1 MQRVADNFGSGH
13 GKMSGMSWAMLFA
26 LAAPL
31 IAGELNF
38 RAHTIEADLQSGYQ
52 TIAVDIDRDG
62 RPDVV
67 GLSQRSETLYWYE
80 NPSWKR
86 RALVSG
92 MQGMIT
98 LAAADLDSDGVPEIA
113 LGTHF
118 GQTDETSEGR
128 VYIVEHR
135 GDPVRLWQAREI
147 DRLPTTHR
155 LRFVDLDGDGAAELV
170 NSPLTGPGCRKPL
183 FDCDTP
189 LVFYEQGDWKRQYIS
204 EDLDGVVHGM
214 READWDGNVLMT
226 ASMGGVVTFRWSGG
240 NWERRHLAAG
250 DPRERPLNGA
260 SEIRLGRLDGE
271 PFLSTI
277 EPWHGNQVVVYRRRD
292 GGGRRREVL
301 TDSLRDGH
309 VLNVADFDGDGNDEL
324 VAGARGEPF
333 SLALYRFADGRWERY
348 ALDEGGLSAAGCDIA
363 DLDSDKD
370 LDMVCIGARTDNI
383 KWYENLTD

>member
-1 MQRVADNFGSGH
+1 MFLAV
-13 GKMSGMSWAMLFA
+13 
-26 LAAPL
+26 AAPL
-31 IAGELNF
+31 TAGGLNF
-38 RAHTIEADLQSGYQ
+38 RTHTIEADLQSGYQ
-52 TIAVDIDRDG
+52 VIAVDIDRNG
-62 RPDVV
+62 LPDVV
-67 GLSQRSETLYWYE
+67 GLSQQSETLYWYE

-92 MQGMIT
+92 MQRMIT

-118 GQTDETSEGR
+118 DQTDETSEGR

-135 GDPVRLWQAREI
+135 GDPDRLWKAEEI

-155 LRFVDLDGDGAAELV
+155 LRFVDLDSDGAVELV

-189 LVFYEQGDWKRQYIS
+189 LIFYEPGDWKRQYVT

-214 READWDGNVLMT
+214 READWNGSVIMT
-226 ASMGGVVTFRWSGG
+226 ASMGGVVIFRWDGEG
-240 NWERRHLAAG
+240 WDRRHPAAG
-250 DPRERPLNGA
+250 DPRERPFNGA
-260 SEIRLGRLDGE
+260 SEIRLGRLNGE
-271 PFLSTI
+271 RFLSTI
-277 EPWHGNQVVVYRRRD
+277 EPWHGNQVVVYRQWAGDDRP
-292 GGGRRREVL
+292 REVI

-309 VLNVADFDGDGNDEL
+309 VLNIADFDGDGNDEL
-324 VAGARGEPF
+324 VTGSRGEPF
-333 SLALYRFADGRWERY
+333 SLALYRFEDDRWKRY
-348 ALDEGGLSAAGCDIA
+348 ALDEGGLSAAGCDIV
-363 DLDSDKD
+363 DLDSDND